1 MAELT
6 AYEEVFHYLRDNKYP
21 DSYNKDQK
29 RNLRKRSQKFVLEN
43 GVLFYKGSNSSE
55 LRRWVPNVDEQTKI
69 LTACHS
75 DKLAG
80 HFGRDKTKHK
90 VAITIR
96 SKLFNIDP
104 SVTMG
109 WYIFRHL

>member
-1 MAELT
+1 MADLT
-6 AYEEVFHYLRDNKYP
+6 AYEEVFHYLRDNEYP
-21 DSYNKDQK
+21 NFYNKDQK

-43 GVLFYKGSNSSE
+43 GVLFYKGLDNSE
-55 LRRWVPNVDEQTKI
+55 PRRWVPNVDEQKKI

-90 VAITIR
+90 V
-96 SKLFNIDP
+96 
-104 SVTMG
+104 
-109 WYIFRHL
+109 